1 MTRVD
6 AAEAQR
12 MFHDGRP
19 LAPLDVREAGQFG
32 EGHALFAIPLPYSQ
46 LERRVVDLVPR
57 LSERVLLIDQGDGV
71 AEKAAR
77 RLAAAGYTNLHL
89 LDRGMRAWEAA
100 GFGVYKGV
108 NVPSKLLGE
117 LAEAIW
123 HPETVSADELARWQ
137 AEGRQHQ
144 LFDARP
150 AEEYSKMRVP
160 GAVCLPNG
168 ELPHHVA
175 RLGLGPETPVV
186 ITCAGRTRGIVG
198 AIGLRLAGCDGPV
211 HALENGTQGWALAGY
226 ALEQDNRADM
236 VPTLDP
242 KAEAASVAAGR
253 RIMHRFDIP
262 AIDAAAAE
270 DMLYDDTR
278 TTYLID
284 VRSNTEAE
292 ADPLPGALQ
301 APCGQLVQATDQ
313 WVAVRHARVL
323 LCCDTGLRSALAAFW
338 LRQLGY
344 EPFILFLAEARALAR
359 QPAPTRIAAP
369 ALDCIGTASAMA
381 AIAVGAKVIDLRSSA
396 AFRAGHVAG
405 ASWGMRPRL
414 AGLVRKNPHRPVLI
428 LTDCVSDAAFAARDL
443 AEAGVNSIRVI
454 EGGVDAMRK
463 AGAPIEAT
471 PWQPDDA
478 ARIDHLFFVHDRHQG
493 NLAAARQYLAWE
505 TGLVAQLSASERAEF
520 RLIYPGN

>member
-1 MTRVD
+1 
-6 AAEAQR
+6 

-32 EGHALFAIPLPYSQ
+32 EGHALFAVPLPYSQ
-46 LERRVVDLVPR
+46 LERRIGDLVPR
-57 LSERVLLIDQGDGV
+57 PSERILLIDQGNGI

-77 RLAAAGYTNLHL
+77 RLAAAGYANLHL
-89 LDRGMRAWEAA
+89 LDGGMRAWEAA
-100 GFGVYKGV
+100 GYGIYKGV

-123 HPETVSADELARWQ
+123 HPETVSANELARWQ

-144 LFDARP
+144 VFDARP
-150 AEEYSKMRVP
+150 AEEYAKMRVP

-168 ELPHHVA
+168 ELPHHIA

-198 AIGLRLAGCDGPV
+198 AIGLRLAGHGGPV
-211 HALENGTQGWALAGY
+211 HALENGTQGWALAGH
-226 ALEQDNRADM
+226 ALERDNAADI
-236 VPTLDP
+236 VPKLDP
-242 KAEAASVAAGR
+242 RAEAASVVAGR

-262 AIDAAAAE
+262 AIDAPAAE
-270 DMLYDDTR
+270 DMLCDDMR

-284 VRSNTEAE
+284 VRSNAEAE
-292 ADPLPGALQ
+292 ADPLSGALH

-313 WVAVRHARVL
+313 WIAVRHASVL
-323 LCCDTGLRSALAAFW
+323 LCCDTGLRSALTAFW

-344 EPFILFLAEARALAR
+344 EPVILPIAEARRLA
-359 QPAPTRIAAP
+359 QEPSPTRIAAP

-381 AIAVGAKVIDLRSSA
+381 AIGAGAQVIDLRSSA
-396 AFRAGHVAG
+396 AYRAGHLAG
-405 ASWGMRPRL
+405 ASWGIRPRL
-414 AGLVRKNPHRPVLI
+414 ADLVRKNPSRPVL
-428 LTDCVSDAAFAARDL
+428 LLADCVAQAAFAARDL

-454 EGGVDAMRK
+454 KGGVDDMRK

-478 ARIDHLFFVHDRHQG
+478 ASIDHLFFVHDRHQG
-493 NLAAARQYLAWE
+493 NLEAARQYLAWE
-505 TGLVAQLSASERAEF
+505 IGLVTQLSASERTEF
-520 RLIYPGN
+520 RLIYPEN